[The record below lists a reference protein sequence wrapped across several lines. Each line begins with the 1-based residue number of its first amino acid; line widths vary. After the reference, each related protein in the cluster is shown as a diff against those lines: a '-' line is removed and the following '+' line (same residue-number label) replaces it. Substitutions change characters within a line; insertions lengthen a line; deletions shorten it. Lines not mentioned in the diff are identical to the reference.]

1 MGFIV
6 AVDKGVGMRSV
17 GIGVA
22 LALTVSACA
31 TPGPVVRQN
40 ALPAPPTPSYGTVG
54 LERVMGQNAN
64 ALTQL
69 LGQPLLDLTEGAGRK
84 LQFGSNIC
92 VLDAYLYAPQQGGVP
107 VVRHVDARQRSGA
120 PIDRASCV
128 AALTRKGG
136 GR

>member
-1 MGFIV
+1 
-6 AVDKGVGMRSV
+6 MRSV
-17 GIGVA
+17 GLCVGFA
-22 LALTVSACA
+22 LIVSAC
-31 TPGPVVRQN
+31 TTTGPVVRQN
-40 ALPAPPTPSYGTVG
+40 ALPTPPRPNYGTVG

-64 ALTQL
+64 ALTL
-69 LGQPLLDLTEGAGRK
+69 LFGQPLLDLTEGAGRK

-107 VVRHVDARQRSGA
+107 VVSHVDARQRTGA

-128 AALTRKGG
+128 AALTRRDG

>member
-1 MGFIV
+1 
-6 AVDKGVGMRSV
+6 MRSA
-17 GIGVA
+17 GITVA
-22 LALTVSACA
+22 LGLAVSACA
-31 TPGPVVRQN
+31 TAGPSVRQN
-40 ALPAPPTPSYGTVG
+40 ALPAPPVPTYGTIG
-54 LERVMGQNAN
+54 LERVMGQNAS
-64 ALTQL
+64 AVTQL
-69 LGQPLLDLTEGAGRK
+69 FGQPQLDLTEGAGRK

-128 AALTRKGG
+128 AALTRREG

>member
-1 MGFIV
+1 
-6 AVDKGVGMRSV
+6 MRSAWISV
-17 GIGVA
+17 GLG
-22 LALTVSACA
+22 LAVSACA
-31 TPGPVVRQN
+31 ATGPVVRQN
-40 ALPAPPTPSYGTVG
+40 ALPAPPAPAYGTIG

-64 ALTQL
+64 AVTQL
-69 LGQPLLDLTEGAGRK
+69 FGQPQLDLTEGAGRK

-92 VLDAYLYAPQQGGVP
+92 VLDAYLYAPVQGGVP

-128 AALTRKGG
+128 AALIRRDG

>member
-1 MGFIV
+1 
-6 AVDKGVGMRSV
+6 MRSV
-17 GIGVA
+17 GISVGLA
-22 LALTVSACA
+22 LAASACA

-40 ALPAPPTPSYGTVG
+40 ALPVPPKPSYGTIG

-69 LGQPLLDLTEGAGRK
+69 FGQPLLDLTEGAGRK

-107 VVRHVDARQRSGA
+107 VVSHVDARQRSGA

-128 AALTRKGG
+128 AALTRRDG

>member
-1 MGFIV
+1 
-6 AVDKGVGMRSV
+6 MRSA
-17 GIGVA
+17 GITVA
-22 LALTVSACA
+22 LGLAVSACA
-31 TPGPVVRQN
+31 TAGPSVRQN
-40 ALPAPPTPSYGTVG
+40 ALPAPPAPTYGTIG
-54 LERVMGQNAN
+54 LERVMGQNAS
-64 ALTQL
+64 AVTQL
-69 LGQPLLDLTEGAGRK
+69 FGQPQLDLTEGAGRK

-128 AALTRKGG
+128 AALTRREG

>member
-1 MGFIV
+1 
-6 AVDKGVGMRSV
+6 MRSV

-40 ALPAPPTPSYGTVG
+40 ALPAPPTPSYGTIG

-92 VLDAYLYAPQQGGVP
+92 VLDAYLYPKGSGEQRVTW
-107 VVRHVDARQRSGA
+107 VDARQRDGS
-120 PIDRASCV
+120 PIDRASCI
-128 AALTRKGG
+128 AALSRRDGG
-136 GR
+136 K